1 VTTLSSDVSP
11 NCATAPFP
19 HGHVAIAS
27 TTQRQMRHLCPAE
40 RLDVVAL
47 TGQNPVSKSRLAAA
61 RADRGFSSEER
72 QPTAASAKSDVP
84 EAIGRKE
91 SLEGWSV
98 IGPRA
103 SRLKGGRSLQNA
115 QVVEA
120 LAHDL

>member
-1 VTTLSSDVSP
+1 
-11 NCATAPFP
+11 
-19 HGHVAIAS
+19 
-27 TTQRQMRHLCPAE
+27 MRHLCPAE

-47 TGQNPVSKSRLAAA
+47 TGKILSRKVAWLPRALIGDSRRKS
-61 RADRGFSSEER
+61 GN
-72 QPTAASAKSDVP
+72 PTAASAKSDIP